1 MMQNLTIQRFKCFD
15 NQKIEFGQLT
25 LLVGAN
31 ASGKSTVIQS
41 LLLLKQSHQ
50 TGALRAGQLSLN
62 GRLLSVGTA
71 KDVLYS
77 QSQEDSIAFSLA
89 IEQEDMPVTFE
100 FSYPRGNPDA
110 YTLISDQE
118 VDYPTI
124 NLFDKSVTYLS
135 AERLGPRLLYPM
147 SDVWREEM
155 NVGIQGEHT
164 AHCLAEFGQEAISNP
179 NLVYPGS
186 KSSLLTYQTQ
196 LWMRRIVPNLD
207 IEIEQIS
214 QADQVRMGF
223 RNQGISTH
231 YLRPTNIG
239 FGVSYTLPIVV
250 AALMSS
256 HQSMLIVENPEA
268 HLHPASQSEIGQFL
282 ARAAAAGIQVIIE
295 THSDHIL
302 NGIRLAVRR
311 QLLQAEDVSI
321 QFFIPRGGFAL
332 TGDKGTEYKVLT
344 PKIDSDGRIDSWPEG
359 FFDQIEK
366 DLLELL

>member
-1 MMQNLTIQRFKCFD
+1 MIQNLTIQRFKCFN
-15 NQKIEFGQLT
+15 NQKIEFCPLT

-31 ASGKSTVIQS
+31 ATGKSSVIQS

-62 GRLLSVGTA
+62 GRLISVGTA
-71 KDVLYS
+71 KDALYNES
-77 QSQEDSIAFSLA
+77 EEDSIAFSLA
-89 IEQEDMPVTFE
+89 IEPEKMPVTFE
-100 FSYPRGNPDA
+100 FAYPRGNPNA
-110 YTLISDQE
+110 YTLMSHQE
-118 VDYPTI
+118 VHYPTI
-124 NLFDKSVTYLS
+124 NLFDNRVTYLG

-147 SDVWREEM
+147 SDVGREEM

-164 AHCLAEFGQEAISNP
+164 AHCLAEFGQEAIRNP
-179 NLVYPGS
+179 NLVYPGE
-186 KSSLLTYQTQ
+186 KSSSLTYQTK

-214 QADQVRMGF
+214 QADQVRVGF
-223 RNQGISTH
+223 RNQGIESD

-256 HQSMLIVENPEA
+256 DQSMLIVENPEA
-268 HLHPASQSEIGQFL
+268 HLHPASQSEMGQFL

-295 THSDHIL
+295 THSDHVL
-302 NGIRLAVRR
+302 NGIRLAVKR

-321 QFFIPRGGFAL
+321 QYFIAGGK
-332 TGDKGTEYKVLT
+332 DTEYKVLT
-344 PKIDSDGRIDSWPEG
+344 PKIDADGRIDSWPEG

>member
-1 MMQNLTIQRFKCFD
+1 MIQNLTIQRFKCFN
-15 NQKIEFGQLT
+15 NQKIEFCPLT

-31 ASGKSTVIQS
+31 ASGKSSVIQS

-62 GRLLSVGTA
+62 GRLISVGTA

-77 QSQEDSIAFSLA
+77 QSQEDSLAFSLA
-89 IEQEDMPVTFE
+89 IEQEEMPLTFE
-100 FSYPRGNPDA
+100 FAYPRGKPDA
-110 YTLISDQE
+110 YALKSHQE
-118 VDYPTI
+118 LHYPTI
-124 NLFDKSVTYLS
+124 NLFDNRVTYLT

-147 SDVWREEM
+147 TEVWREEM

-164 AHCLAEFGQEAISNP
+164 AHCLAEFGQEAISNT
-179 NLVYPGS
+179 NLLYPGS
-186 KSSLLTYQTQ
+186 KNLSLTYQTQ

-214 QADQVRMGF
+214 QADQVRIGF
-223 RNQGISTH
+223 KNQGISTD

-250 AALMSS
+250 GALMCS

-268 HLHPASQSEIGQFL
+268 HLHPASQSEMGQFL
-282 ARAAAAGIQVIIE
+282 ARAATAGIQVIIE
-295 THSDHIL
+295 SHSDHIL
-302 NGIRLAVRR
+302 NGIRLAVKR
-311 QLLQAEDVSI
+311 QLLQAEEVSI
-321 QFFIPRGGFAL
+321 QYFIAGG
-332 TGDKGTEYKVLT
+332 KKSEYQVFT
-344 PKIDSDGRIDSWPEG
+344 PKMDSDGRIDSWPEG